1 MKNYTYEL
9 LVELYNKGVENVK
22 SGNSDAT
29 EIALTKA
36 AGYAADFIDYS
47 EEINQKLT
55 LDGTVEESMNNT
67 IVAVYL
73 SKKASLVKERKET
86 LYKMLS
92 SYLFFNTYNMLLP
105 VLEEDVEDN
114 LCILLISD
122 NLVLSFRS
130 PATGRE
136 IRFDVFREVR
146 KLINNNFEFSDDNIK
161 FSLAPFGAVIVE
173 KILKKM

>member
-1 MKNYTYEL
+1 
-9 LVELYNKGVENVK
+9 
-22 SGNSDAT
+22 
-29 EIALTKA
+29 
-36 AGYAADFIDYS
+36 
-47 EEINQKLT
+47 
-55 LDGTVEESMNNT
+55 
-67 IVAVYL
+67 
-73 SKKASLVKERKET
+73 
-86 LYKMLS
+86 MLS
-92 SYLFFNTYNMLLP
+92 SYLFFNTYNMLLS